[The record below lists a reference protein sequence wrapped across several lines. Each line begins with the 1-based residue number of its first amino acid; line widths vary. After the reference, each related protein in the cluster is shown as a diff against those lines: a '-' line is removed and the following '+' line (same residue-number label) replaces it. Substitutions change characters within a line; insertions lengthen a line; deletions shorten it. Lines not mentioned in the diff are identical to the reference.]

1 MKKYCEECGKEVETK
16 VISKKETY
24 EVLGENIEVQ
34 AQVLV
39 CADCSAEFYCEEL
52 DDATLTNAYNEYRK
66 KHKLL
71 LPTEI
76 KQIRELYGLSQRG
89 FAKLLNWGDK
99 TIHRYENG
107 SIQDKAHNS
116 LLLFLRTPEN
126 MKFYLSENENSL
138 DEKHLSKLSVLVNK
152 LISENEKEDS

>member
-1 MKKYCEECGKEVETK
+1 MKNAETK

-34 AQVLV
+34 DQVLV